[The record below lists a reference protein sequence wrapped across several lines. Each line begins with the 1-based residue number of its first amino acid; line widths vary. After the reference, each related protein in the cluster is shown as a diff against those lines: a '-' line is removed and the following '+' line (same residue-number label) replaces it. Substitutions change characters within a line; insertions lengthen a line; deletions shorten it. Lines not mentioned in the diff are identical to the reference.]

1 MWTAVKAFMSEDV
14 LDYVSGLRDIVSLRI
29 HPAVQKNDEALMAD
43 CLENV
48 LSMNCLT
55 RCVCC

>member
-1 MWTAVKAFMSEDV
+1 MKAFMSEDV